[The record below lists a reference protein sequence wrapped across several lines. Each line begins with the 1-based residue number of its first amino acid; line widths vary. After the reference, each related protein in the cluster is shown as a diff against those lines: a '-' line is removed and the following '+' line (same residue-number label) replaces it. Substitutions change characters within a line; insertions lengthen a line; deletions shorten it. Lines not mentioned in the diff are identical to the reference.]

1 MASGTTR
8 LMTVADLDR
17 FAEPDGFYY
26 ELHHGEAVQV
36 TRPVY
41 GHFLVQQRIAKLLTD
56 AAAGAGF
63 AYPEVAFRALPEHE
77 LRVAD
82 VAYAP
87 RARWEQTDPA
97 DHFRGAPELVVEVLS
112 PSNTAAEMTE
122 KAELCLKNGAREFWL
137 VDSLRREVKVSAAG
151 GRTVAFRSGQQ
162 IPLAFGGFL
171 AVDAIFSRPSEF

>member
-1 MASGTTR
+1 VASGTTR
-8 LMTVADLDR
+8 LMTVADLGQ
-17 FAEPDGFYY
+17 FAEPDGCYY
-26 ELHHGEAVQV
+26 ELHHGEAVKV

-63 AYPEVAFRALPEHE
+63 AYPEVAFRALPEYE

-87 RARWEQTDPA
+87 RAHWERTDLA
-97 DHFRGAPELVVEVLS
+97 DHFRGAPEIVVEVLS
-112 PSNTAAEMTE
+112 PSNTVAEMNE

-137 VDSLRREVKVSAAG
+137 VDPVRREVKVSTAS
-151 GRTVAFRSGQQ
+151 GRTVTFRSGQQ
-162 IPLAFGGFL
+162 IPLAFGGSL
-171 AVDAIFSRPSEF
+171 AVDAIFSHSSP